1 MCNKSDTLANSVGYC
16 ICLENGKKATFE
28 QCIEIKSAL
37 HTITFNFFSTKQTHI
52 FFLGDL
58 LIILDFISKQASKLK
73 TVFYPPTTHGKIES
87 ECLDEFCVLSYL
99 PYKKLLRKYMTKFLV
114 YKMDMKTTDNY
125 YKVVVINNFEL
136 LLMYDFFMIHGLC
149 IGNYD

>member
-1 MCNKSDTLANSVGYC
+1 MCNKSDILVNGVGFC
-16 ICLENGKKATFE
+16 ICLENGKKATLE
-28 QCIEIKSAL
+28 QCIEIKSAIN
-37 HTITFNFFSTKQTHI
+37 TISNTYFFTKQTHI
-52 FFLGDL
+52 LFLGDL
-58 LIILDFISKQASKLK
+58 LIIFDFISKQASKLK
-73 TVFYPPTTHGKIES
+73 TVFYSPTNHGKIES

-114 YKMDMKTTDNY
+114 YKMDMTTTDTY
-125 YKVVVINNFEL
+125 YKVVIINNFEL